1 MAYPV
6 SGGRHR
12 KRRSQGSVCALFRT
26 TTGSMAG
33 HRTTRIGFFGTG
45 VLAVASGACSLIYS
59 TSKDQ
64 CATDDDCHARGA
76 GFEALICSESV
87 CVTPPGPA
95 SDAAVDALIADAAD
109 TDGPFSCALLPP
121 PIPDPNRPLDVLMR
135 FTDFTAGA
143 PVTNANVRLCGV
155 ADPACG
161 KPRELVGSGPG
172 DAGDEAGAGWVM
184 PTDAGHVTAKVEYG
198 FDGFFEVLSPQY
210 APTYRFTAPPL
221 RAPATTFDQLVF
233 TTPEVRY
240 IAELTFGQGAL
251 SPEHGLVFVFA
262 RDCFQNPVGG
272 ASFRTTALDPL
283 LKPFVIINSTP
294 SADEANSDGAG
305 RGGFLNVPEGIHT
318 FIAFY
323 ENGTKKL
330 GSARAFVRKGSVT
343 TVGIAPSP

>member
-1 MAYPV
+1 MA
-6 SGGRHR
+6 
-12 KRRSQGSVCALFRT
+12 
-26 TTGSMAG
+26 TGA
-33 HRTTRIGFFGTG
+33 
-45 VLAVASGACSLIYS
+45 LAVASGACSLIYS

-64 CATDDDCHARGA
+64 CATDDDCRARGA
-76 GFEALICSESV
+76 GFETLICSESA
-87 CVTPPGPA
+87 CITPPGP
-95 SDAAVDALIADAAD
+95 IADVGNDAPIGDAGE
-109 TDGPFSCALLPP
+109 DGPFSCALWPP
-121 PIPDPNRPLDVLMR
+121 PIPDPSRQIDVLMR

-143 PVTNANVRLCGV
+143 PVTNASVRLCGV
-155 ADPACG
+155 ADPTCG
-161 KPRELVGSGPG
+161 KPRDLQADGPS
-172 DAGDEAGAGWVM
+172 DAGPEAGAGWVV
-184 PTDAGHVTAKVEYG
+184 PTDAGQVTAKVEYG
-198 FDGFFEVLSPQY
+198 FDGFFEVLSPAY

-221 RAPATTFDQLVF
+221 RAASTTFDQLVF
-233 TTPEVRY
+233 TTGEVRF

-294 SADEANSDGAG
+294 SADETNSDGAG

-318 FIAFY
+318 FIAFF

-330 GSARAFVRKGSVT
+330 GSARAFVRKGAVT

>member
-1 MAYPV
+1 MGIVAV
-6 SGGRHR
+6 
-12 KRRSQGSVCALFRT
+12 T
-26 TTGSMAG
+26 
-33 HRTTRIGFFGTG
+33 
-45 VLAVASGACSLIYS
+45 LASAACSFIYA
-59 TSKDQ
+59 TSDEQ
-64 CATDDDCHARGA
+64 CATDDDCRARGA
-76 GFEALICSESV
+76 GFETLICSERA
-87 CVTPPGPA
+87 CIAPPGP
-95 SDAAVDALIADAAD
+95 LADASTIDAPIVGDAD
-109 TDGPFSCALLPP
+109 TADGPFSCALLPP
-121 PIPDPNRPLDVLMR
+121 PIPDPNRQLDVLMR

-172 DAGDEAGAGWVM
+172 DAGEEAGTGWVV
-184 PTDAGHVTAKVEYG
+184 PTGAGHVTAKVEYG

-221 RAPATTFDQLVF
+221 RAPSTTFDQLVF
-233 TTPEVRY
+233 TTGEVRF

-262 RDCFQNPVGG
+262 RDCFQNPIGG

-294 SADEANSDGAG
+294 SADEANSDSAG